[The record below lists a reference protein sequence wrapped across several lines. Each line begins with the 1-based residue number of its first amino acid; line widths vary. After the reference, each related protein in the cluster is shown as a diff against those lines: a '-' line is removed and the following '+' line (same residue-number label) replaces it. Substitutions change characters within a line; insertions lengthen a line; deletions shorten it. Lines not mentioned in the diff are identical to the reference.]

1 MTDKIEF
8 INYPVL
14 IFFSIP
20 GGSDSASEAAR
31 RAQEARRSSVT
42 RSASCSPR
50 SAGEEDGEVLWRYLS
65 SLDHAAC
72 AEKLEEGW
80 RLTRAERLVLHS
92 ICIFGYR
99 SLTHRENKGAIPN
112 VWNAS
117 SYWQDNICLSPGVL
131 RRFFLILPYRMS
143 YITQNA
149 IHNSNQISGTTID
162 GVPLNIV
169 PL

>member
-80 RLTRAERLVLHS
+80 RLTRAERFVLHS
-92 ICIFGYR
+92 ISIFGYR
-99 SLTHRENKGAIPN
+99 SLTHRENKGAIPTFRTQVDN
-112 VWNAS
+112 TS
-117 SYWQDNICLSPGVL
+117 SVCLQACYDVS
-131 RRFFLILPYRMS
+131 S
-143 YITQNA
+143 WSCITQNA